1 MALVVA
7 LGCDSDDDDDDE
19 DDDAQDDDTQDD
31 DTQDDDDSASGPWSA
46 GWPVEITVDGQA
58 LIEGSW
64 DGEGPVWWVIDTG
77 AARTYADAD
86 LTGTTN
92 FATGD
97 LVIGPLEFLE
107 TQVSCTELDE
117 AEAFI
122 GWDLAGLAGQ
132 DIFVERFIAVDYRAP
147 AAHFFTEVPAESP
160 PGVVGEA
167 PAVTP
172 YEVPGGI
179 PVAPVRAGGA
189 QEIDVDLIADTGS
202 GVTIL
207 LEEFFD
213 AIDDGT
219 LPRLEGYIWG
229 TNYGTDEGF
238 VTRIP
243 TLTVGSDPT
252 LTVAGSWAIVIP
264 TDNHLWPLLEGVGI
278 EADGFL
284 GYPFYRELVVGVDG
298 IASNYLWWELD
309 SVEHIDP
316 QEWTRVG
323 IEPSWRDDGFDVEMV
338 FSPSDAATQGLLPG
352 DRILEVDGD
361 DLSTATLDDLKHMLR
376 GDVGTTVAIRVGRDE
391 NEIQLDVEIEDLL
404 PPL

>member
-1 MALVVA
+1 MVMII
-7 LGCDSDDDDDDE
+7 GCDPDD
-19 DDDAQDDDTQDD
+19 DDDAQDDDTHDD
-31 DTQDDDDSASGPWSA
+31 DDDDAVDDDDSAAGPWDA

-97 LVIGPLEFLE
+97 LVIGPLEFPE
-107 TQVSCTELDE
+107 TQVSCTDLDE

-147 AAHFFTEVPAESP
+147 AAHFFTEVPAEAP
-160 PGVVGEA
+160 PGVVAEE

-172 YEVPGGI
+172 YDVPGGI
-179 PVAPVRAGGA
+179 PVATVRAGGG
-189 QEIDVDLIADTGS
+189 QEIDVALIADTGS
-202 GVTIL
+202 GVTLL

-213 AIDDGT
+213 AIDDGS
-219 LPRLEGYIWG
+219 LPRLQGYIWG

-243 TLTVGSDPT
+243 TLSVGGDPA
-252 LTVAGSWAIVIP
+252 LTVEGSWAVVIP

-298 IASNYLWWELD
+298 ITSNYLWWELD
-309 SVEHIDP
+309 SLDHIDA

-323 IEPSWRDDGFDVEMV
+323 IEPSWRDGGFDVEMV

-352 DRILEVDGD
+352 DHILEVDGD
-361 DLSTATLDDLKHMLR
+361 DLASATLDDVKRMLR
-376 GDVGTTVAIRVGRDE
+376 GDVGSTVSIRVQRDQD
-391 NEIQLDVEIEDLL
+391 EIQLDVAIEDLL
-404 PPL
+404 PAL